1 MSMLTMLVVD
11 DDRLNCDLIQSV
23 FSRHGYHVM
32 AALSGR
38 EGVEMFD
45 THRPSVTLL
54 DLRMPEMDGLA
65 VLKEIR
71 ARDPYAPVV
80 MLGGGA
86 TDLHENLARELGVT
100 DFLRKGLSLDV
111 LVRSVNH
118 AAQLSVR
125 VPIPA
130 GVASGV
136 EAPQDHGESILVV
149 DDEMLVRDLL
159 VRFLSMRGYRVQGV
173 SSGAEALELVERTKP
188 DLVLLDLA
196 MPEMNGVEV
205 IRALQARSFLG
216 GIVVLTGSQDQE
228 ELQETWELGV
238 QEVLFKPVDLDRLLI
253 AVQLVLVCR
262 EC

>member
-1 MSMLTMLVVD
+1 MLTMLVID
-11 DDRLNCDLIQSV
+11 DDRLNCELIQSV

-38 EGVEMFD
+38 EGVDMFD
-45 THRPSVTLL
+45 THHPSVTLL

-71 ARDPYAPVV
+71 TRDPYAPVV

-100 DFLRKGLSLDV
+100 DFLRKGLSLEV
-111 LVRSVNH
+111 LIRSVNH

-125 VPIPA
+125 VPVPA
-130 GVASGV
+130 GVVSGI
-136 EAPQDHGESILVV
+136 EMPQDHGESILVV
-149 DDEMLVRDLL
+149 DDELLVRDLL
-159 VRFLSMRGYRVQGV
+159 VRFLSMRGYRASGA
-173 SSGAEALELVERTKP
+173 SSGQEALDVMDQLKP
-188 DLVLLDLA
+188 DLVLLDLS
-196 MPEMNGVEV
+196 MPEMSGVEV
-205 IRALQARSFLG
+205 IRALQARSFGG

-228 ELQETWELGV
+228 ILQETWELGV
-238 QEVLFKPVDLDRLLI
+238 QEVLFKPVDLDRLLT

>member
-1 MSMLTMLVVD
+1 MLTMLVVD
-11 DDRLNCDLIQSV
+11 NDRLNCDLIQSV
-23 FSRHGYHVM
+23 FARHGYHVIT
-32 AALSGR
+32 ALSGR
-38 EGVEMFD
+38 EGVDLFD
-45 THRPSVTLL
+45 THHPSVTVL

-80 MLGGGA
+80 MLGAGA

-125 VPIPA
+125 VPVPA
-130 GVASGV
+130 GIATGA
-136 EAPQDHGESILVV
+136 EWPKDHGESILVV
-149 DDEMLVRDLL
+149 DDELLVRDLL
-159 VRFLSMRGYRVQGV
+159 VRFLTMRGYRALGV
-173 SSGAEALELVERTKP
+173 PSGAEALELAARMKP
-188 DLVLLDLA
+188 DLVLLDLT
-196 MPEMNGVEV
+196 MPEMSGMEV
-205 IRALQARSFLG
+205 IRSLQAQSYTG
-216 GIVVLTGSQDQE
+216 GIVVLTGSQHQE
-228 ELQETWELGV
+228 DLQETWDLGV
-238 QEVLFKPVDLDRLLI
+238 QEVLFKPVDLDRLLT